1 MAIFFRLSFVYLIC
15 RCKTLKATWQKMDS
29 HQEVQRLQLLKT
41 SCPLGKNP
49 QWHQLS
55 SFYGHQ
61 TVLKML
67 WIVRRNSRDS
77 HAAAP
82 APLDGTVTG
91 KPLCSPT
98 SKGWKHSWS
107 LQNWKLS
114 STQRHPHW
122 EMMTHNEEFQAW
134 RKRLSKS
141 TFFPSTMA
149 PSSILFQIS
158 SLRETMAC
166 MHKKS
171 YKMEIFSFLFL
182 TTQNY
187 RIITCFPATPLP
199 AHAKFLCYG

>member
-141 TFFPSTMA
+141 TFFS
-149 PSSILFQIS
+149 QY
-158 SLRETMAC
+158 
-166 MHKKS
+166 HG
-171 YKMEIFSFLFL
+171 
-182 TTQNY
+182 
-187 RIITCFPATPLP
+187 PLP
-199 AHAKFLCYG
+199 DPISNKQSERNNGLHA